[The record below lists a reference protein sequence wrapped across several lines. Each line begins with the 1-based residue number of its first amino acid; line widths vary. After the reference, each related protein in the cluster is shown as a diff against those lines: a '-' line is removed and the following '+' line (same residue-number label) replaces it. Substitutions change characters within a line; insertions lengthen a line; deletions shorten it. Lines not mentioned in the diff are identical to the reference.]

1 MGFTW
6 NRLLPPEQHA
16 RRGLDW
22 RDWLFVVVAGIS
34 TIRSLI
40 HLLAPDGGAMS
51 IAGINVELAGGANI
65 IAIFAQWGASQLVLA
80 LIYWM
85 VIVRYRSL
93 IWLMWIIILVEQLL
107 RIVAGHL
114 KPIATDLPPPGAYE
128 TYILL
133 AVSSLVLAS
142 GRWARRDKQIN
153 NGQADE

>member
-1 MGFTW
+1 M
-6 NRLLPPEQHA
+6 LPPEQHA

-142 GRWARRDKQIN
+142 GLWARRDKQIN